1 MAAGPRGEGFIRRA
15 ISLSQVR
22 LQSALQR
29 QLPLPDTPSLLKNIF
44 FPLVFGCSKTVWAV
58 SCAAKG
64 CCCLW
69 EEKNPG
75 GSTRGQKSVPY
86 HGVHTALCCPRPQIL
101 IQKPGCRFISGS
113 VEPVLAQIPPGC
125 LLSGVS
131 LILLH
136 GYGHLI
142 ILSDYFFNSWLVAE
156 ERPQIFL

>member
-1 MAAGPRGEGFIRRA
+1 MAAGPRGEGFISRA

-69 EEKNPG
+69 EEKNSG

-101 IQKPGCRFISGS
+101 IQETRLQIHLWLCGTSIGPDSPWLFAEWCFPHS
-113 VEPVLAQIPPGC
+113 VAWIWTLN
-125 LLSGVS
+125 
-131 LILLH
+131 
-136 GYGHLI
+136 
-142 ILSDYFFNSWLVAE
+142 YFK
-156 ERPQIFL
+156 